1 MRPFWRLLFKGVT
14 IIVGGLVLLE
24 FFCFLVITLSIY
36 YIYGQFREG
45 EPVRYDPYAIY
56 INLNGERPTANNA
69 APESGK
75 VTTIWMFGGSTT
87 RGISLDDRETL
98 PSFVSQ
104 QLNQVSPVLAAKVDN
119 FGVDGFNA
127 LMEAKYLQKMLIES
141 RTPPQIITFYDGDND
156 CAYFAQY
163 RTPYA
168 HQGYRQVRGL
178 VESYHRSFFGI
189 FKSLNAAW
197 YTSSVRE
204 LYDKMREGVF
214 AISPDDPALRE
225 YLDQCERRY
234 DYVDKVARSFGA
246 AFQLFWQP
254 CYWVETG
261 KVAPAVQEQEK
272 KTIMLGDRW
281 ALRQNFLLIYSA
293 LADRL
298 QNKPYFVD
306 LRNILCS
313 RQEPVYESDGMHL
326 NPAGDRMVAAHLS
339 EFLKKKF
346 GTAAAGAG
354 KASKGQWALTPSPAP
369 PPSIP

>member
-1 MRPFWRLLFKGVT
+1 MRSFWRLFFKGVA
-14 IIVGGLVLLE
+14 ILVGGLVVVELL
-24 FFCFLVITLSIY
+24 CFLVITLSIY
-36 YIYGQFREG
+36 FIYGQLREG
-45 EPVRYDPYAIY
+45 EPVRYDPYALY
-56 INLNGERPTANNA
+56 INLHGERPTANNSSPGA
-69 APESGK
+69 GK

-87 RGISLDDRETL
+87 RGISVDDRETL
-98 PSFVSQ
+98 PSFLSQ
-104 QLNQVSPVLAAKVDN
+104 QLNQVPPVMAAKVDN

-141 RTPPQIITFYDGDND
+141 PAPPQIITFYDGDND

-178 VESYHRSFFGI
+178 VESYHRSFFGM

-214 AISPDDPALRE
+214 AVSPDDPALQE
-225 YLDQCERRY
+225 YLDQCVRRY
-234 DYVDKVARSFGA
+234 DYVDKVSRCFGA
-246 AFQLFWQP
+246 TFQLFWQP
-254 CYWVETG
+254 SWWVETA

-272 KTIMLGDRW
+272 KTIILGERW
-281 ALRQNFLLIYSA
+281 AMQKNFILIYNA

-298 QNKPYFVD
+298 RDKPYFVD

-313 RQEPVYESDGMHL
+313 RQQPVYESDGMHL
-326 NPAGDRMVAAHLS
+326 NPTGDRMVAAYLS

-346 GTAAAGAG
+346 SASPGAG
-354 KASKGQWALTPSPAP
+354 P
-369 PPSIP
+369 